1 MKTRKDIIAHICIIA
16 VILIILI
23 VSITKLI
30 KWNQGSP
37 DAGAVETDENFDV
50 ETEDYIVAMNP
61 DVLKPD
67 DGKTTVVFLGDDA
80 LADYTGNDSIPQQ
93 FASLLGA
100 DKNPVVYNC
109 GFSGTTASA
118 SNGFWDDAHP
128 EDAFTLY
135 WLIKSITLQNFDLLN
150 NTVDSVNPDYAAAI
164 KTLESIDW
172 DSVDVLALMY
182 GTNDYLNGKQ
192 ITDPANPMNTV
203 AYSGALNASLQL
215 LKETYP
221 HIRVV
226 VTAPTYCMVEQ
237 NGKSVG
243 CDITDMGFGR
253 LPDYM
258 VAAKAICVDSNITFL
273 DNYYGLEISEGTV
286 DKYLESDMIHPNGEG
301 RKLIAQRFVDLINRK
316 LRTQGA

>member
-1 MKTRKDIIAHICIIA
+1 MKARKDIIAHICIIA

-23 VSITKLI
+23 VSVVKLV
-30 KWNQGSP
+30 KWNQGSEN
-37 DAGAVETDENFDV
+37 AGAVETDENFDV

-61 DVLKPD
+61 DNLKPD
-67 DGKTTVVFLGDDA
+67 DGKTTVVFLGDDG
-80 LADYTGNDSIPQQ
+80 LADFTGDDGIPEQ
-93 FASLLGA
+93 FAFLVGA

-109 GFSGTTASA
+109 GFSGSTASA
-118 SNGFWDDAHP
+118 SNSFWDEAHP

-135 WLIKSITLQNFDLLN
+135 WLVKSITLQDYTLLN
-150 NTVDSVNPDYAAAI
+150 NTVDSVNPDYAETI

-172 DSVDVLALMY
+172 DSVDILALMY

-192 ITDPANPMNTV
+192 ITDPADPMNTV

-226 VTAPTYCMVEQ
+226 VTAPTFCMVDQ
-237 NGKSVG
+237 DGKSVG
-243 CDITDMGFGR
+243 CDVTDMGFGR

-258 VAAKAICVDSNITFL
+258 VAAKAICVDSNITFI
-273 DNYYGLEISEGTV
+273 DNYYGTEISQGTV
-286 DKYLESDMIHPNGEG
+286 DEYLESDHVRPNAKG
-301 RKLIAQRFVDLINRK
+301 RTLLAQRFADLINGE